1 MSIPT
6 TYAQALHAFPID
18 SSGFS
23 LQKDSVDQR
32 YVRIGKIFIV
42 GNKQTKS
49 HIILRELGTYEGDI
63 FYLPD
68 LREILANDKNKLI
81 NTKLFNAVEMHLIE
95 AGSFLVDIIIEVNE
109 RWYTFPI
116 PILSLAD
123 RNFNDWIQNHDAKFN
138 RLNYGLRFYRYNM
151 RGRNERLRGVAQ
163 FGFDKKF
170 ELSYSIPYI
179 NAAQKSGLTIYGG
192 YIENKDI
199 PYRTNQ
205 HKLEFVSAERTLKES
220 FTGGLIFSHRSNF
233 YSTQYVSL
241 GYNFNSIDDTVA
253 SLNEAYLLNGRTQQR
268 YFKLSYKYDRDKR
281 DIRAY
286 PLTGYQYT
294 LEISKVG
301 LGVFDDIDQIELYAD
316 YGKYFDLGNQLYLS
330 TSFTGKASTP
340 KKQPYINFQ
349 GLGYGKDYIRGYE
362 LYVIEGQHYLVNKL
376 TFKKRLIA
384 GSANLG
390 AVLPLEQFKTMPFAV
405 YIKTY
410 FDSGVV
416 SNSLSHPENTILS
429 NRYIYGGGIGLD
441 IVTFYDAVIRLEY
454 SVNRQQEGGFFFHFR
469 ADI

>member
-1 MSIPT
+1 MKKLIKIAFAFCLCCMSIPA

-151 RGRNERLRGVAQ
+151 RGRNERLRGIAQ

-179 NAAQKSGLTIYGG
+179 NTAQKSGLTLYGG

-205 HKLEFVSAERTLKES
+205 HKLEFVSAERTL
-220 FTGGLIFSHRSNF
+220 
-233 YSTQYVSL
+233 
-241 GYNFNSIDDTVA
+241 
-253 SLNEAYLLNGRTQQR
+253 
-268 YFKLSYKYDRDKR
+268 
-281 DIRAY
+281 
-286 PLTGYQYT
+286 
-294 LEISKVG
+294 
-301 LGVFDDIDQIELYAD
+301 
-316 YGKYFDLGNQLYLS
+316 
-330 TSFTGKASTP
+330 
-340 KKQPYINFQ
+340 
-349 GLGYGKDYIRGYE
+349 
-362 LYVIEGQHYLVNKL
+362 
-376 TFKKRLIA
+376 
-384 GSANLG
+384 
-390 AVLPLEQFKTMPFAV
+390 
-405 YIKTY
+405 
-410 FDSGVV
+410 
-416 SNSLSHPENTILS
+416 
-429 NRYIYGGGIGLD
+429 
-441 IVTFYDAVIRLEY
+441 
-454 SVNRQQEGGFFFHFR
+454 
-469 ADI
+469 